1 LKIGGDV
8 AKLQR
13 TMSPLRRP
21 DVSEGTAALELSERQ
36 RTVLR
41 ALVAAYIA
49 QAAPVGSATISHL
62 LSSPLSSASIRATV
76 AELRERGLVEQPHKS
91 AGSVPTSQAIEI
103 FVHHLMEEPR
113 LAEYQRRSLSDSFE
127 GLDASG
133 AVRLAS
139 TLLSEHARQ
148 LGFVVAPRLPS
159 IRLQHVSFV
168 RLSSE
173 QVLVVLVARSG
184 RVHRRTIAHAGV
196 RDQAELDRF
205 AAELNRRIVGLTLAG
220 VRALLREELASL
232 RDRAQDLVQRALA
245 LGLRALDLDD
255 PGRPDLMFGTR
266 LALLDQPEFHDPER
280 IRELFA
286 AIETGE
292 LLLDLLDRLATAEG
306 VRVALGHEHDVAEL
320 RRCALVAAPYGRR
333 GETPQG
339 VLGVIGPSRMDYRR
353 VIPLVDYC
361 SAIVSRKL
369 SLADEPGAGRPV

>member
-1 LKIGGDV
+1 
-8 AKLQR
+8 
-13 TMSPLRRP
+13 MSPLRRP
-21 DVSEGTAALELSERQ
+21 GLSEGTAALDMSERQ

-62 LSSPLSSASIRATV
+62 LSAPLSSASIRATV

-173 QVLVVLVARSG
+173 QVLVVLVAVS
-184 RVHRRTIAHAGV
+184 
-196 RDQAELDRF
+196 
-205 AAELNRRIVGLTLAG
+205 
-220 VRALLREELASL
+220 
-232 RDRAQDLVQRALA
+232 
-245 LGLRALDLDD
+245 
-255 PGRPDLMFGTR
+255 
-266 LALLDQPEFHDPER
+266 
-280 IRELFA
+280 
-286 AIETGE
+286 TG
-292 LLLDLLDRLATAEG
+292 A
-306 VRVALGHEHDVAEL
+306 
-320 RRCALVAAPYGRR
+320 
-333 GETPQG
+333 
-339 VLGVIGPSRMDYRR
+339 PSRTPACAIRSSSTGSRR
-353 VIPLVDYC
+353 
-361 SAIVSRKL
+361 S
-369 SLADEPGAGRPV
+369 